1 MSAELDKVASEEKN
15 EKKLENRI
23 ALTITVFA
31 AILAINGLFGG
42 KYGDDEMIA
51 HQKHAQM
58 YSWYQSKGIKK
69 MFKEFQNEM
78 LVIEK
83 KVDSSNAPKNKY
95 INDVIQKNEKKINT
109 YGKEMEEIRLGSAT
123 IGEKNWIQ
131 DLDGKLGQVV
141 GAEEYEAEANKLGIA
156 GDFFDYG
163 DLALNLSLVLGAVS
177 LILSIERQKLIY
189 LGITIVLG
197 LAGSLLTF
205 YALTIA
211 MV

>member
-1 MSAELDKVASEEKN
+1 MELDKTDLAEKN

-31 AILAINGLFGG
+31 AVLAINGLFGG

-78 LVIEK
+78 LVIER
-83 KVDSSNAPKNKY
+83 KVDSSN
-95 INDVIQKNEKKINT
+95 IQKNNYIDEVIAKNKNKIT
-109 YGKEMEEIRLGSAT
+109 VYGNEMNEIMLGSAAV
-123 IGEKNWIQ
+123 GEKNWTQ
-131 DLDGKLGQVV
+131 EQDGKLGTVI
-141 GAEEYEAEANKLGIA
+141 GAEEYEAEANTLGLA

-163 DLALNLSLVLGAVS
+163 DLALNLALVMGAVS
-177 LILSIERQKLIY
+177 LILSVERQKLIY

-197 LAGSLLTF
+197 VAGSLLTF